1 MTEQGPEVA
10 GARYPREPNVH
21 SGGEQ
26 EPGGGDRPLPPYDD
40 KDLPGQPGRQ
50 MTGKSQDQLEQE
62 RGGTGKSD
70 VGPRQ
75 VSDEERDGVGDA
87 DLAPQGPHKVGQSP
101 STSGEDLASGMSEA
115 GHTKDRLDSG
125 LSDVTSKATDSPAT
139 SSGDQGG

>member
-1 MTEQGPEVA
+1 MAEQESGVA
-10 GARYPREPNVH
+10 RPPYPREPNVH

-26 EPGGGDRPLPPYDD
+26 DPGGDRPLPPYDD
-40 KDLPGQPGRQ
+40 SDLPGQPGRQ
-50 MTGKSQDQLEQE
+50 TTGKSNEQLIQE

-75 VSDEERDGVGDA
+75 VSQEERDGVGDA
-87 DLAPQGPHKVGQSP
+87 DLAPQGPHDVGQSP
-101 STSGEDLASGMSEA
+101 STSGEDLSSGMSEA

-125 LSDVTSKATDSPAT
+125 LSDLDSKAVDSPAT